1 MTRNLRL
8 TILLATAMMLAAGC
22 AQKETPS
29 MAGLEQVQEL
39 QMLGRHAEADALAV
53 QFGIEIGY
61 DDRLKPTA
69 SFNEV
74 MDAGD
79 DPLTPGCVCCY
90 SDNACR
96 VISGRSVDE
105 CFPGGDG
112 GDDLSENI
120 AGTECVQGRACAKRK
135 DYSCDKV
142 LPGSVC
148 RLKEITCC
156 GVATTSGY
164 CHLDIT

>member
-1 MTRNLRL
+1 MPAILRV
-8 TILLATAMMLAAGC
+8 IFMLIAVAVLGLGC
-22 AQKETPS
+22 EKGEPPSQEGMAQVVD
-29 MAGLEQVQEL
+29 LQV
-39 QMLGRHAEADALAV
+39 LGRHAEAEDLAAE
-53 QFGIEIGY
+53 FGIQVDFE
-61 DDRLKPTA
+61 RPKPTQ
-69 SFNEV
+69 SFKETL
-74 MDAGD
+74 DTGD

-96 VISGRSVDE
+96 VIKGRSVDE
-105 CFPGGDG
+105 CWPGGDG

-135 DYSCDKV
+135 KYSCDKV

-148 RLKEITCC
+148 RLKAIDCC